1 MLPHIFHIE
10 RPTACEKIFSMSDHW
25 NGIANLLGTPSL
37 NPIGKKSDSSKSQK
51 PAVVFEQL
59 PQVEEAHTE
68 PVILEAELSNA
79 KPEPSRLRSSWD
91 AVAQFF
97 GVSSPEPP
105 QQSTTRASDLPSDPS
120 DSETKQFGAPSR
132 KSKPSMW
139 GVSDEPMVKKDTSVE
154 VNDSRPPA
162 REVRDPRAFRESP
175 TRESGS
181 RINTQERSTR
191 SDEAPPPSRRE
202 SNELEVGP
210 GFGEPKSRR
219 ATSQTSRSEANE
231 TPNSDRRSTRR
242 PPRRGRSA
250 ADESI
255 PVDEP
260 SVAPA
265 FDIDEPFGFGVEK
278 SSDDRLEPVRS
289 PSSRGGR
296 GRGSRDSSR
305 DVEPRALDR
314 SESPEIGERP
324 ARTDRPERGE
334 RPERGPRPE
343 QSDRPIRQER
353 ANRTERSDIPE
364 KTDRPERAERT
375 DRPDRATRSE
385 RPERVSRPERTDR
398 PDRASRPERPE
409 SSDRAPR
416 PERPEVSDRASR
428 PERAPNR
435 GRSPRDDRSGRD
447 SNVREPSARDERR
460 DMPAHSKSIPKP
472 TGFGAGLHDDDDDF
486 GFRDDP
492 ILLEKD
498 GFVLIDDDDPD
509 ASGSEIEVKDLDD
522 REARPK
528 RRRGRGRGRRSGRVG
543 DEKGERSESGIE
555 SDGDEDGGEV
565 VSRNTKIPSWQDAIG
580 TLVATNMENHQRTQS
595 HSRNSRGRGPRRD
608 R

>member
-1 MLPHIFHIE
+1 
-10 RPTACEKIFSMSDHW
+10 MSDHW

-37 NPIGKKSDSSKSQK
+37 NPISKKSDSSKSQK
-51 PAVVFEQL
+51 PAVVFEQ
-59 PQVEEAHTE
+59 PSQVEEAHAE
-68 PVILEAELSNA
+68 PVISEAVELSNA

-97 GVSSPEPP
+97 GVASPEPS
-105 QQSTTRASDLPSDPS
+105 QQSTSRASDLPQDPS
-120 DSETKQFGAPSR
+120 DSETKQFGAPGR

-139 GVSDEPMVKKDTSVE
+139 GVSEEPVVRSDLLGE

-162 REVRDPRAFRESP
+162 REVRDSRGFRESS

-181 RINTQERSTR
+181 RINTQERSPR
-191 SDEAPPPSRRE
+191 SDEAPPSSRRE
-202 SNELEVGP
+202 FNEVESEA
-210 GFGEPKSRR
+210 GFGEPTSRR
-219 ATSQTSRSEANE
+219 ATSQTSRSEAKV
-231 TPNSDRRSTRR
+231 TPHSDRRSTRR
-242 PPRRGRSA
+242 PPRRGRSV
-250 ADESI
+250 ADDSI
-255 PVDEP
+255 PIDEP
-260 SVAPA
+260 IVDPV
-265 FDIDEPFGFGVEK
+265 FDIDEPFGLGVEK

-305 DVEPRALDR
+305 DVEPRALNR
-314 SESPEIGERP
+314 TESSEIGERP

-343 QSDRPIRQER
+343 RSDRPIRQDR

-364 KTDRPERAERT
+364 RT
-375 DRPDRATRSE
+375 DRPDRATRPE

-398 PDRASRPERPE
+398 PDRASRPERTE
-409 SSDRAPR
+409 T
-416 PERPEVSDRASR
+416 SDRASR
-428 PERAPNR
+428 PERAPDR

-447 SNVREPSARDERR
+447 SNVREPSPRDERR
-460 DMPAHSKSIPKP
+460 DLPTHSKSIPKP
-472 TGFGAGLHDDDDDF
+472 TGFGAGLHDDDDF
-486 GFRDDP
+486 GFRDEP
-492 ILLEKD
+492 ILLEQEE
-498 GFVLIDDDDPD
+498 FELVDDDDSD
-509 ASGSEIEVKDLDD
+509 ASGSEIKVKDLDD

-528 RRRGRGRGRRSGRVG
+528 RRRGRGRGRRSGGVA
-543 DEKGERSESGIE
+543 DEKGERSELGIE
-555 SDGDEDGGEV
+555 SDGDVDGSEV

-595 HSRNSRGRGPRRD
+595 YSRNSRGRGPRRD

>member
-1 MLPHIFHIE
+1 
-10 RPTACEKIFSMSDHW
+10 MSDHW

-51 PAVVFEQL
+51 PAVVFEQ
-59 PQVEEAHTE
+59 PSQVEEAFAE
-68 PVILEAELSNA
+68 PVISEAVELS

-105 QQSTTRASDLPSDPS
+105 QQSTARASDLPSDPS

-139 GVSDEPMVKKDTSVE
+139 GVSEEPVVRNDSSGE

-162 REVRDPRAFRESP
+162 REVRDSRGFRESS

-181 RINTQERSTR
+181 RINTQERSPR
-191 SDEAPPPSRRE
+191 SDEAPPSSRRE
-202 SNELEVGP
+202 FNEVEVEP
-210 GFGEPKSRR
+210 GFGEPTSRR
-219 ATSQTSRSEANE
+219 ATTQTSRSEAKE
-231 TPNSDRRSTRR
+231 APNSDRRSTRR
-242 PPRRGRSA
+242 PPRRGRSV

-255 PVDEP
+255 PIDEP
-260 SVAPA
+260 IVDPV
-265 FDIDEPFGFGVEK
+265 FDIDEPFGLGVEK

-305 DVEPRALDR
+305 EVEPRAFDR
-314 SESPEIGERP
+314 SESSEIGERP

-343 QSDRPIRQER
+343 RSDRPIRQER
-353 ANRTERSDIPE
+353 ANRTERSDLPE
-364 KTDRPERAERT
+364 RTDRPERAERT
-375 DRPDRATRSE
+375 DRPDRATRPE

-409 SSDRAPR
+409 SSG
-416 PERPEVSDRASR
+416 RASR
-428 PERAPNR
+428 PERAPER

-460 DMPAHSKSIPKP
+460 EMPAHSKSIPKP
-472 TGFGAGLHDDDDDF
+472 TGFGAGLHDDDDF
-486 GFRDDP
+486 GFRDEP
-492 ILLEKD
+492 ILLEEKE
-498 GFVLIDDDDPD
+498 FVLVDDDDLD
-509 ASGSEIEVKDLDD
+509 ASGSGIEDKDLDD

-528 RRRGRGRGRRSGRVG
+528 RRRGRGRGRRSGG
-543 DEKGERSESGIE
+543 DADEKGERSELGIE
-555 SDGDEDGGEV
+555 SDGDVDGSEV

-580 TLVATNMENHQRTQS
+580 TLVATNMENHQRTQN